1 MKKAI
6 CSMVLALAAAFA
18 ASAAVNDVRL
28 TFYTKGPDTYKDGT
42 TVRDGEFY
50 ALVWVA
56 KDAAFQGFNADG
68 TLVAKEGNELIA
80 AVPFAENGHLAFCAK
95 LIAAADMARYEG
107 GTFELVML
115 DTRNADGTVSAAKRV
130 GETGA
135 WELAAVNGYQPIAS
149 VTPQAA
155 ALSTALNIASPIRI
169 GFTSEIPEGTPQPVI
184 TGMTMREGPN
194 GREMVIRV
202 KGTAAYLRYTAAAV
216 ELGGTAE
223 NGEAES
229 LPLNKNY
236 TTASPAASNG
246 AADPDDEI
254 EIVVPATGKRGFFCV
269 RRK

>member
-1 MKKAI
+1 MKKAFY
-6 CSMVLALAAAFA
+6 SMVLALAAAFA
-18 ASAAVNDVRL
+18 ADAAVDDVRL

-56 KDAAFQGFNADG
+56 KGAAFRGFNADG

-80 AVPFAENGHLAFCAK
+80 AVPFAESGHLAFCAK
-95 LIAAADMARYEG
+95 LIAASDMARYEG
-107 GTFELVML
+107 GAFELVML

-130 GETGA
+130 GETGG

-155 ALSTALNIASPIRI
+155 VLSTALDIDSPIKI
-169 GFTSEIPEGTPQPVI
+169 GFASEVPEGTPQPVI
-184 TGMTMREGPN
+184 TSTELRQGPN

-216 ELGGTAE
+216 GPGG
-223 NGEAES
+223 
-229 LPLNKNY
+229 
-236 TTASPAASNG
+236 AASGAAEATSANG
-246 AADPDDEI
+246 SADPDAEI
-254 EIVVPATGKRGFFCV
+254 EIVIPATGKSGLFSV
-269 RRK
+269 IRKN

>member
-6 CSMVLALAAAFA
+6 CSTVLALAAAFA
-18 ASAAVNDVRL
+18 ANAEVDDVRL

-42 TVRDGEFY
+42 AVKDGEFY

-56 KDAAFQGFNADG
+56 KGAAFQGFSADG

-95 LIAAADMARYEG
+95 LIAASDMARYEG

-130 GETGA
+130 GDTGA

-155 ALSTALNIASPIRI
+155 FLSTALDIASPIRI
-169 GFTSEIPEGTPQPVI
+169 ASVSAVPADAPQPVI
-184 TGMTMREGPN
+184 TSTKMRRGPN
-194 GREMVIRV
+194 GPEMVIRV

-216 ELGGTAE
+216 GLGGTAE
-223 NGEAES
+223 APAEGATAANGS
-229 LPLNKNY
+229 
-236 TTASPAASNG
+236 
-246 AADPDDEI
+246 ADPDGEI
-254 EIVVPATGKRGFFCV
+254 EIVIPAKDKSGYFGIV
-269 RRK
+269 RKN

>member
-28 TFYTKGPDTYKDGT
+28 TFYTKGPDAYKDGT

-95 LIAAADMARYEG
+95 LVAAADMARYEG

-130 GETGA
+130 GDTGA

-169 GFTSEIPEGTPQPVI
+169 SLTSEIPEGTPQPVI
-184 TGMTMREGPN
+184 TGMTRREGAN

-216 ELGGTAE
+216 GLGGTAGAPSRQDE
-223 NGEAES
+223 G
-229 LPLNKNY
+229 
-236 TTASPAASNG
+236 TAANG
-246 AADPDDEI
+246 AADPDAEI
-254 EIVVPATGKRGFFCV
+254 EIVIPATGDSGFFKV
-269 RRK
+269 TRK